1 MKKSWFLVAAG
12 MAASLLAGWV
22 IRGAEIDKAK
32 DLLAADKVFAQ
43 ASGEKGLEAWL
54 VVMAPNVRVFPGDA
68 IVEGFDKVKALYER
82 DKFDPKPL
90 QWVPVGAE
98 VSASGDM
105 GYTWGHFEGHSKDAN
120 GNPVVTK
127 GRYMTIWRK
136 QPNGDWKVVLDA
148 GANEPADAV
157 DCCRLSGAK

>member
-105 GYTWGHFEGHSKDAN
+105 GYTYGTWARKVKNAKGETICLAGKY
-120 GNPVVTK
+120 VTVWTRAK
-127 GRYMTIWRK
+127 GGPWQM
-136 QPNGDWKVVLDA
+136 
-148 GANEPADAV
+148 EADIGSV
-157 DCCRLSGAK
+157 DPPKPPKS